1 MHEIDTVRAVR
12 WQDDALHLLDQRVLP
27 HEVSY
32 LVLQDFRATADA
44 IRDMVVRG
52 APAIGITAAYGMAL
66 AAREFGQH
74 VDWRERVQ
82 AAADVLNAARPTA
95 VNLAWAI
102 ARQNRILDA
111 IENGE
116 QSFAALL
123 AEAQRIASED
133 VEANR
138 RMGQAGARFIPA
150 DSGVLTHC
158 NTGSLATGGYGTAL
172 GIIRAAVEQGRK
184 VQVYADETR
193 PWWQGARLTAWEL
206 QQDGIPVNL
215 VVDSAAASL
224 MAAGRIQSVV
234 VGADR
239 IAANG
244 DTANKIGTYG
254 LAVLAR
260 YHGIPFIVA
269 APTST
274 IDFATPTG
282 ADIHI
287 EERPAEE
294 ITQVRG
300 VQLAPLGTQA
310 VNPAFDVTPAELIT
324 AIVTERG
331 VVESPTAAR
340 MQQLIET

>member
-27 HEVSY
+27 HEVSH
-32 LVLQDFRATADA
+32 LKLQDFRATAEA

-66 AAREFGQH
+66 AAREFGQQP
-74 VDWRERVQ
+74 DWRERLQ
-82 AAADVLNAARPTA
+82 AAAGVLNAARPTA

-102 ARQNRILDA
+102 ARQNHVLDGLD
-111 IENGE
+111 NGE

-133 VEANR
+133 IEANR
-138 RMGQAGARFIPA
+138 RMGLAGARFIPA

-274 IDFATPTG
+274 IDFATATG

-300 VQLAPLGTQA
+300 MQLAPIGTQA

>member
-1 MHEIDTVRAVR
+1 MNEIDTVRAVR

-32 LVLQDFRATADA
+32 LALQDFRATADA

-66 AAREFGQH
+66 AAREFGWQAN
-74 VDWRERVQ
+74 WRERIQ
-82 AAADVLNAARPTA
+82 GAADVLNAARPTA

-102 ARQNRILDA
+102 ARQNRILTA
-111 IENGE
+111 IENGD

-133 VEANR
+133 IEANR

-184 VQVYADETR
+184 IQVYADETR

-224 MAAGRIQSVV
+224 MAAGRIQAVV

-274 IDFATPTG
+274 IDFATSTG
-282 ADIHI
+282 AGIHI

-294 ITQVRG
+294 ITQVHG
-300 VQLAPLGTQA
+300 MQVAPLGTQA
-310 VNPAFDVTPAELIT
+310 VNPAFDVTPADLIT
-324 AIVTERG
+324 AIVTEKG
-331 VVESPTAAR
+331 VVESPTASR
-340 MQQLIET
+340 MQQLAET